1 MQIPRTNLKVKY
13 KFVIMIQL
21 HLFLTRLWF
30 CTING
35 DFRSVGVFFFKL
47 TYNSRCHFFLFLLVI
62 IVWWVWL
69 LWRVPFRLN
78 RDPPSHSVIACNY
91 SPHVA
96 TVCKLWKDGQ
106 SELEKHVWT
115 LVNSKMCAQ
124 FKRQENV
131 QNAQSFLHSWVF
143 LVASHYLTSWPVAPP
158 QAALPLLFGFR
169 FLSFLL
175 ISQHRDKCRGD
186 PLLIYCMYCPI
197 IVIVKLN

>member
-131 QNAQSFLHSWVF
+131 QNAQS
-143 LVASHYLTSWPVAPP
+143 
-158 QAALPLLFGFR
+158 LFCIAEF
-169 FLSFLL
+169 FLSRRIIWPLGPWLL
-175 ISQHRDKCRGD
+175 RRQLCLSCLGLDFC
-186 PLLIYCMYCPI
+186 LFSW
-197 IVIVKLN
+197 